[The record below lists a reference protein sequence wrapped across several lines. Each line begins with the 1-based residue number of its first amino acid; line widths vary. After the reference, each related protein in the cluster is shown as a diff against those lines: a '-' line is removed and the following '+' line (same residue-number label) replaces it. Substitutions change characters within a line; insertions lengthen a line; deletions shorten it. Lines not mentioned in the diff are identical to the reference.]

1 MENMSVNEEFFL
13 SVFRITN
20 CKLKQSDFSKLFLL
34 LVSSLVDYKVKFKI
48 LGEICSY
55 TIEFIK
61 KLSQNGTIKY
71 ENFY

>member
-48 LGEICSY
+48 LGEICFY
-55 TIEFIK
+55 TIEFSK
-61 KLSQNGTIKY
+61 
-71 ENFY
+71 NFHKMEL

>member
-1 MENMSVNEEFFL
+1 MENMSVNEGFL

-20 CKLKQSDFSKLFLL
+20 YKLKQSDFSKIFLL

-55 TIEFIK
+55 TIEFSK